1 MGLGGQL
8 RPKAIISEVN
18 IAYCSHV
25 PTDSTSYCAVFLL
38 PDRLIKRISDPY
50 HATAY
55 MHGHTRTY
63 SHNTIER
70 KRRIKFGW
78 LLVFNAM
85 SAADLY
91 VTTMKQRRQP
101 FTIPDWHAAKRLCLF
116 VIIFTSGLLFSK
128 SFVIH
133 DAAIRNLMMSR
144 MDKLSQARHASSNNT
159 RVSQQQP
166 SISLRTWEKYEGK
179 HPSSKL
185 SFTSAFYICLHHF

>member
-85 SAADLY
+85 SAAGLY
-91 VTTMKQRRQP
+91 VTTMRERRQP
-101 FTIPDWHAAKRLCLF
+101 FIFPIDMLRSVYACLYSLCYNF
-116 VIIFTSGLLFSK
+116 YKWF
-128 SFVIH
+128 
-133 DAAIRNLMMSR
+133 
-144 MDKLSQARHASSNNT
+144 
-159 RVSQQQP
+159 
-166 SISLRTWEKYEGK
+166 
-179 HPSSKL
+179 
-185 SFTSAFYICLHHF
+185 AFFEVLCNP